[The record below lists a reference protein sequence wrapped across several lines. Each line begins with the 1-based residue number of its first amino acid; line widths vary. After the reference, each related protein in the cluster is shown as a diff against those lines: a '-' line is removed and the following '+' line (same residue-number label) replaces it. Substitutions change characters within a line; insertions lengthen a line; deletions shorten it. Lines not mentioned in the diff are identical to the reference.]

1 MSVSS
6 RLGDAAAAAK
16 KPDVRGTRP
25 MDLRQIRYFAAVY
38 EEGSFSRAAKRENCT
53 QPGLSVQIRQLEEL
67 LDQRLFERNARGV
80 TPTIAGKHF
89 YACCTEIL
97 GSVKAARQ
105 RMLDL
110 ANHVAGRINIGV
122 PPSFSKSALPA
133 VLGRYARD
141 YPHVEVR
148 LAEAYSGTL
157 CQWVVAGELEMA
169 IVTEPPA
176 DLGLESTSFFRDRL
190 VLVHAPGTRA
200 APADAPSLLKLVI
213 PSGRHSLRQKI
224 ESHGGF
230 NTDRIG
236 RVMEI
241 DGLTATLEL
250 VRASDWSTILP
261 TVAVADDV
269 RAGRLAASPISE
281 PDLWLDY
288 FVVQTKDAP
297 TSVASRRFLNLLGQ
311 ELRQLTAGWDA
322 RANSVRKPASLS
334 PAAVRKAVRA
344 AAAKNAR
351 RAGKVRTR

>member
-1 MSVSS
+1 
-6 RLGDAAAAAK
+6 
-16 KPDVRGTRP
+16 

-67 LDQRLFERNARGV
+67 LEQRLFERNARGV

-157 CQWVVAGELEMA
+157 SQWVVAGELEIA

-176 DLGLESTSFFRDRL
+176 DLGLESTNFFRDRL
-190 VLVHAPGTRA
+190 VLVRAPGT
-200 APADAPSLLKLVI
+200 PATAGRDGSLSSLKLVI

-224 ESHGGF
+224 ESHGRF
-230 NTDRIG
+230 NTTKIG
-236 RVMEI
+236 RVIEI

-250 VRASDWSTILP
+250 VRGSDWSTILP

-269 RAGRLAASPISE
+269 RAGRLVASPITE

-288 FVVQTKDAP
+288 FVVQTKDLP
-297 TSVASRRFLNLLGQ
+297 ISVASRRFLNLLGE
-311 ELRQLTAGWDA
+311 ELREITARWDA
-322 RANSVRKPASLS
+322 RTNAGRPRAGQSAR
-334 PAAVRKAVRA
+334 AVRKAAPAAPPKRA
-344 AAAKNAR
+344 R
-351 RAGKVRTR
+351 SERKVRMR